1 MKIPKIEELD
11 TPKKMGSLYLK
22 KRYPEFYEYLCNKYR
37 DFNIQKSTEMI
48 YLYYNELEEPHKC
61 PVCGKHTHF
70 LDYNRGYQN
79 YCSLKCSNSDPEVKA
94 KKEAT
99 SIKNYG
105 VAHAAQNKEVK
116 ERQIKTYT
124 ERHGG
129 MGNASETVKAKQYS
143 TMKELYGDAVAL
155 RNPELLKKS
164 QDTLEKH
171 YGVRHPFHSQEL
183 KDRSKQT
190 NLERYGVEYGLM
202 ADKVRNKIKE
212 TNLERYGV
220 ESNLSIPAVR
230 EQIKKTNMDKFGV
243 ATPFESEFV
252 WKKVKATNLDRY
264 GFENPSKNSKVKQ
277 KFKQTNLE
285 RYGVDNPSK
294 SPEVIDRIIESRR
307 TAAIDKIDG
316 LIGYDETGNWI
327 RECPHPECNKCEE
340 RNYVIPRSLYV
351 SRNSQGTE
359 LCTRLLPVQD
369 IHYSGTTIELFV
381 RDLLDK
387 LHIEY
392 IANDRSV
399 LGGKELDIYVPSHKL
414 AIECNGIYWHSAN
427 RKDSKYH
434 FNKYVQCRE
443 AGIQLLTIWEDQ
455 IVSKPDIVKSIIC
468 SKLGIYDVRVGA
480 RECEVREITGSES
493 KQFLNQYHLQG
504 SVISKYN
511 LGLFYEG
518 ELVSVMTFGK
528 KRRAL
533 GNKTNTPTEFEL
545 YRYCTLGGTQVVGGA
560 SKLFKYFVEHY
571 NPTTIESFSS
581 NDISDGGLY
590 ESLGFTR
597 VNEMSGSYW
606 YIDENMKRY
615 HRFNFTK
622 GRLVK
627 EGADPN
633 LSESQIMS
641 QLGFIRIYDSGQSKW
656 MLKQ

>member
-22 KRYPEFYEYLCNKYR
+22 KRYPEFYEYLCNKYK
-37 DFNIQKSTEMI
+37 DFNVQKTTEMI

-116 ERQIKTYT
+116 ERQIKTYV

-129 MGNASETVKAKQYS
+129 MGNASQGVKAKQYS
-143 TMKELYGDAVAL
+143 TMKELYGSEYAL

-164 QDTLEKH
+164 QDTLESH

-183 KDRSKQT
+183 KERSKQT
-190 NLERYGVEYGLM
+190 NIERYGVEYGLM
-202 ADKVRNKIKE
+202 ADKVRERIKN

-220 ESNLSIPAVR
+220 ESNLSIPTVR
-230 EQIKKTNMDKFGV
+230 EQIKKTNIDRFGV
-243 ATPFESEFV
+243 ATPFESGFV
-252 WKKVKATNLDRY
+252 REKVKATNLERY
-264 GFENPSKNSKVKQ
+264 GFENPSQNPEIKQ
-277 KFKQTNLE
+277 KSKQTSLK

-294 SPEVIDRIIESRR
+294 SQEIIDKIIESRR
-307 TAAIDKIDG
+307 SAAIDKIEN
-316 LIGYDETGNWI
+316 LLGYTENGDWV
-327 RECPHPECNKCEE
+327 RKCPHPECNKCEE

-351 SRNSQGTE
+351 SRNYQGTE
-359 LCTRLLPVQD
+359 LCTRLLPIQD
-369 IHYSGTTIELFV
+369 THHSGTTIELFV
-381 RDLLDK
+381 RVLLDEH
-387 LHIEY
+387 HIEY
-392 IANDRSV
+392 VTNDRTV
-399 LGGKELDIYVPSHKL
+399 LNGKELDIYIPSHNL
-414 AIECNGIYWHSAN
+414 AIECNGVYWHSAN
-427 RKDSKYH
+427 KKDSKYH
-434 FNKYVQCRE
+434 FDKYVQCRE

-455 IVSKPDIVKSIIC
+455 IINKPEVVKSIIL
-468 SKLGIYDVRVGA
+468 SKLGIYSRRIGA
-480 RECEVREITGSES
+480 RECTLEEIPAGLS
-493 KQFLNQYHLQG
+493 KQFLNSNHLQG

-511 LGLFYEG
+511 IGLFYKG

-533 GNKTNTPTEFEL
+533 GNKANTPTEFEL

-622 GRLVK
+622 GKLVK
-627 EGADPN
+627 MGADAS
-633 LSESQIMS
+633 LTETQITA
-641 QLGFIRIYDSGQSKW
+641 QLGFTRIYDSGQTKW